1 MSDGRVTV
9 HCAPLG
15 DYDKPAIVASIGS
28 TDHVLSGVGGVLSS
42 VGGWHEVTRPP
53 LPAETVRGELCVDKF
68 QLDSIV
74 EGGSSSAASLCI
86 DSHLEE
92 FLRQNPLRVTQ
103 VTEADYKL
111 TPWPK
116 TVDDRL
122 ESLEAEVKAL
132 RELMRRLE
140 DGK

>member
-15 DYDKPAIVASIGS
+15 DYDKPAVVVSIGS
-28 TDHVLSGVGGVLSS
+28 TDHVLSGVGG
-42 VGGWHEVTRPP
+42 WREVMRIPP
-53 LPAETVRGELCVDKF
+53 LPEETVRGELCVDKF

-122 ESLEAEVKAL
+122 EALEAEVKAL